1 MFWHVTAVN
10 QSDYSIE
17 QLNCRI
23 VVACHNKFVTPPPVD
38 ASIAFQ
44 LPPNGRQMILWKPA
58 YPLEL

>member
-1 MFWHVTAVN
+1 MFRHATAVN

-23 VVACHNKFVTPPPVD
+23 VVACQNKFVTPPPVD

-44 LPPNGRQMILWKPA
+44 LPPMGAK
-58 YPLEL
+58 